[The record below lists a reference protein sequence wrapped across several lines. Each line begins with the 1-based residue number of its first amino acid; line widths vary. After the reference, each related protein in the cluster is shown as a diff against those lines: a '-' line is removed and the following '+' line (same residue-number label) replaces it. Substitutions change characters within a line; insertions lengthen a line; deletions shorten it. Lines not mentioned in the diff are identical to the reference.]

1 MTMRT
6 LLEAKSKPA
15 VSIAADT
22 KLANAAKIMV
32 AEKVGSLLVADANQG
47 TIGIITERDIL
58 HFCAEQADKLATT
71 TVAEVMTKD
80 LVVATLET
88 TVDEAQVLMT
98 EHRFRHL
105 PIMDG
110 CKVVGIISIG
120 DLVKARLR
128 ETAVEV
134 KYLRDFIN
142 L

>member
-15 VSIAADT
+15 MTINADA
-22 KLANAAKIMV
+22 KLTNAAQKMV
-32 AEKVGSLLVADANQG
+32 AEKVGSLLVNNANQA

-58 HFCAEQADKLATT
+58 RFCAEQADKLAITA
-71 TVAEVMTKD
+71 VSEVMTQD

-105 PIMDG
+105 PVMDG
-110 CKVVGIISIG
+110 NKVVGIISIG